1 MYHGHLK
8 GMVDFCKEIFP
19 VAKYSYTCIPVILSF
34 FLFPIDCSGYYSYI
48 VVAIFFGLFVSGYV
62 SLTSIIL
69 VDLLGLDNLTNAFG
83 LLILFRGAASI
94 IGAPL
99 AGS

>member
-1 MYHGHLK
+1 MNNLCILFSGLC
-8 GMVDFCKEIFP
+8 VACVPFC
-19 VAKYSYTCIPVILSF
+19 YSF
-34 FLFPIDCSGYYSYI
+34 ASYV
-48 VVAIFFGLFVSGYV
+48 VVAIFFGLFVSGYI

-94 IGAPL
+94 VGPPV
-99 AGS
+99 AGKYKFYVFQEFNLYNYKLFKG